1 MIQPKTAL
9 LLIDVQAS
17 FPARDYWVESLAQA
31 WRPKQRAVLNAAQ
44 TSDIPVVRILHEEP
58 GSQGAFDPIGGFI
71 RPLDDFN
78 DEVAVTFHKRVHNA
92 FSDTSLESWLRE
104 RGIER
109 LAISGIRTEQ
119 CCETTARVASDLGFS
134 VDFISDATLTFP
146 MTRQGIT
153 WSADEIKARTE
164 LVLEGRFARIINTQ
178 NMVNE
183 WQSTRE

>member
-1 MIQPKTAL
+1 MTQPKTAL

-17 FPARDYWVESLAQA
+17 FPARDYWVESLAQT
-31 WRPKQRAVLNAAQ
+31 WRPKQRAVLNVAQ
-44 TSDIPVVRILHEEP
+44 ANDIPVVRILHEEP
-58 GSQGAFDPIGGFI
+58 GSQGAFDPDGGLI
-71 RPLDDFN
+71 RPLDDFQ

-92 FSDTSLESWLRE
+92 FSDTSLENWLRE

-153 WSADEIKARTE
+153 WSADDIKARTE
-164 LVLEGRFARIINTQ
+164 LVLEGRFARIITAQ
-178 NMVNE
+178 DMINE

>member
-1 MIQPKTAL
+1 MSQPNTAL

-44 TSDIPVVRILHEEP
+44 ANSIPVIRILHEEP
-58 GSQGAFDPIGGFI
+58 GSQGAFDPENGLI
-71 RPLDDFN
+71 RPLDGFN
-78 DEVAVTFHKRVHNA
+78 DEVAVTYHKRVHNA
-92 FSDTSLESWLRE
+92 FTDTSLEGWLRE

-119 CCETTARVASDLGFS
+119 CCETSARVASDLGFS

-146 MTRQGIT
+146 MTRHGVT
-153 WSADEIKARTE
+153 WSADDIKARTE
-164 LVLEGRFARIINTQ
+164 LVLEDRFARIINTQ
-178 NMVNE
+178 DMVNE

>member
-1 MIQPKTAL
+1 MSQPNTAL

-44 TSDIPVVRILHEEP
+44 ANSIPVIRILHEEP
-58 GSQGAFDPIGGFI
+58 GSQGAFDPKNGLI
-71 RPLDDFN
+71 RPLDGFN
-78 DEVAVTFHKRVHNA
+78 DEVVVTYHKRVHNA
-92 FSDTSLESWLRE
+92 FTDTSLEGWLRE

-146 MTRQGIT
+146 MTRQGVT
-153 WSADEIKARTE
+153 WSADDIKARTE

-178 NMVNE
+178 DMVNE

>member
-17 FPARDYWVESLAQA
+17 FPARDYWVESLAQT

-44 TSDIPVVRILHEEP
+44 ANDIPVVRILHEEP
-58 GSQGAFDPIGGFI
+58 GSQGAFDPDGDLIC
-71 RPLDDFN
+71 PLDDFN
-78 DEVAVTFHKRVHNA
+78 DEVAVT
-92 FSDTSLESWLRE
+92 SDTSLEKWLRE

-146 MTRQGIT
+146 MTRHGII
-153 WSADEIKARTE
+153 WSADDIKARTE
-164 LVLEGRFARIINTQ
+164 LVLEDRFARIISTQ
-178 NMVNE
+178 DMINE
-183 WQSTRE
+183 WQNPRE

>member
-1 MIQPKTAL
+1 MAQPKTAL

-44 TSDIPVVRILHEEP
+44 ANNIPVVRILHEEL
-58 GSQGAFDPIGGFI
+58 GSQGAFDPDNGLI

-78 DEVAVTFHKRVHNA
+78 DEVAVTYHKRVHNA
-92 FSDTSLESWLRE
+92 FTDTSLESWCRE
-104 RGIER
+104 RGVER

-119 CCETTARVASDLGFS
+119 CCETTARVGSDLGFS

-146 MTRQGIT
+146 MTRHGIT
-153 WSADEIKARTE
+153 WTADEIKARTE
-164 LVLEGRFARIINTQ
+164 LVLESRFARIISTHD
-178 NMVNE
+178 MINE
-183 WQSTRE
+183 WQNTRE